1 MKEVKKCSISGI
13 AFTLDADAYALLSRY
28 LDSLK
33 ATYAETADGDEI
45 VADIEA
51 RIAELILSQQENSRV
66 VETPLLRQII
76 SQMGTAEDISSESE
90 TDAAK
95 KQPRIP
101 RRLYRDTENARL
113 GGVCAGLGRYF
124 DVDPTWV
131 RLTLFAPLLLLILV
145 EVLPFSGTLST
156 FFSNLFGVFVLGY
169 FIMWFAVPAARSAR
183 QKLEMEGEPITVRSI
198 REKTV
203 RDSETNSDVKSIV
216 ARVIYALGQ
225 LALIVIKI
233 FIGFFIFGL
242 TFAACILLIVL
253 FALIFGD
260 PGGSGTLSIAG
271 WTMTTTAMGVMG
283 LLTVLIPLLLLI
295 YILFCLIAS
304 RKPSGRATL
313 IVFLLWIL
321 TIVATGGLILR
332 EYGGEQRHRLH
343 ELFDEARDEL
353 RDREIDRMQEWV
365 AADTVSVIATEP
377 APQTAPASDSA
388 HRITI
393 KGPKKQK
400 VDIRV
405 TDRYTNEEVLDE
417 IRRHVRSEVAPRST
431 RLKPS
436 SIPPAHPIVRAG
448 LALGRTTYGSPTT
461 SDQALLDIPSLK
473 LGVGDSARSHSA
485 DEFVGLSE
493 IREGIDLYI
502 RMLSAIL

>member
-124 DVDPTWV
+124 DVDATWV

-253 FALIFGD
+253 FALIFGLIGFVD
-260 PGGSGTLSIAG
+260 DYRKVRQHQNEGL
-271 WTMTTTAMGVMG
+271 TARQKFILQLAAAVVFLVLMRYEG
-283 LLTVLIPLLLLI
+283 LLTNDLYIPFLNMSFTINWIVYLIFAAFVIVGCVNAVNLTDGIDGLAASVTFVVMAFFTVAGVLWSTYGIQALFPAAMAGGLAAFFVYNHHPAKVFMGDTGSLFLGGAVAALAFVFDMPLVLIPVGII
-295 YILFCLIAS
+295 YILETLSDIIQVGYFKLTHGKRFFKMA
-304 RKPSGRATL
+304 PLHHHLELSGWSEAKLVAVFSLVTL
-313 IVFLLWIL
+313 
-321 TIVATGGLILR
+321 AGC
-332 EYGGEQRHRLH
+332 
-343 ELFDEARDEL
+343 
-353 RDREIDRMQEWV
+353 
-365 AADTVSVIATEP
+365 
-377 APQTAPASDSA
+377 
-388 HRITI
+388 
-393 KGPKKQK
+393 
-400 VDIRV
+400 
-405 TDRYTNEEVLDE
+405 VL
-417 IRRHVRSEVAPRST
+417 A
-431 RLKPS
+431 
-436 SIPPAHPIVRAG
+436 
-448 LALGRTTYGSPTT
+448 Y
-461 SDQALLDIPSLK
+461 
-473 LGVGDSARSHSA
+473 LGVMDRFGA
-485 DEFVGLSE
+485 
-493 IREGIDLYI
+493 
-502 RMLSAIL
+502 